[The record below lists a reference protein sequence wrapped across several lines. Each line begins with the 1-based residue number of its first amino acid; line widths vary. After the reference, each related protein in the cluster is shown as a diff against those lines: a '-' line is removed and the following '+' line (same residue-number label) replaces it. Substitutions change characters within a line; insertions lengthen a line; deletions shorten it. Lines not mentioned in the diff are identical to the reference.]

1 MRYLHGETHLH
12 IQGAVSQTDSASR
25 KEQAMRFISRALLV
39 PAVLLTV
46 LPLAGQGKPDCPARR
61 TISVSGSGTVSVNAD
76 LAIVHVGYK
85 LYAADANTAYANQTS
100 NAIMVALAGLG
111 IPKTD
116 IESTDQSLD
125 RTSLFEL
132 QQDPA
137 NRAQREFNVSQS
149 WTVRVAPDR
158 AAKVLAAAIT
168 AGANQ
173 SGSIEWT
180 LRDTAALQ
188 AEAAGKAIQNAHA
201 IAEKIAANSGV
212 KLGQLVS
219 ASEGGE
225 SGPISP
231 RPMMMMAMAKG
242 TQPPALAI
250 NARKVQVSTT
260 VSAVYEIE

>member
-1 MRYLHGETHLH
+1 MR
-12 IQGAVSQTDSASR
+12 S
-25 KEQAMRFISRALLV
+25 ISRALLV

-46 LPLAGQGKPDCPARR
+46 LPIAGQGKPDCPARR
-61 TISVSGSGTVSVNAD
+61 TISVSGSATVSVDAD

-85 LYAADANTAYANQTS
+85 LYAADANSAYANATQTS
-100 NAIMVALAGLG
+100 NAIMTALTGLG
-111 IPKTD
+111 IPRTD
-116 IESTDQSLD
+116 IESTEQSLD

-132 QQDPA
+132 QQNPA

-149 WTVRVAPDR
+149 WIVRVAPDR

-180 LRDTAALQ
+180 VRDTAALQ
-188 AEAAGKAIQNAHA
+188 AQAAGKAIQNAHA

-212 KLGQLVS
+212 KLGSLFS

-250 NARKVQVSTT
+250 NARKVQVSST